1 MVTSVD
7 LGKVAPLTLGF
18 GADMSDPASQKYM
31 QATQEAMDALKARM
45 NPGFNFGK
53 LGQALLTPTRG
64 GSFGES
70 IGNAA
75 GAIGEEQERQEKEA
89 VPIAQMRAQLA
100 GQEFQMGQR
109 AKAMQGL
116 QAMTGGA
123 PQVIATADLP
133 MIAKTLNLAEDDPKL
148 VQLVGQPKAP
158 FMTGAGQS
166 VIGAIAQ
173 PTFSKE
179 EVNQALIASAG
190 DPSAAMKMLF
200 ERQTKWNEPGTMQKD
215 IAYATNPSTPE
226 FARQLA
232 IQKLTIE
239 AQRLGIDVE
248 KFFAETGVRLGGVTT
263 PGRPAPT
270 AGGAAPV
277 TGGGNT
283 APSREAVQI
292 PAIFGPDINAAV
304 TTNFRAGHYGVDLA
318 VPKGTPM
325 AAPLDSTV
333 TAAGSDPRSGNYIS
347 FKSADGFTHTVS
359 HLSEALVTTGDK
371 VPMGTNFG
379 LVGATGNATGPHAHW
394 VIKDENNKPVDPLK
408 YFGISGGAPATAST
422 PTAGTPPAA
431 TTTSSA
437 GVPMVASG
445 YQYPDGTEIKI
456 PEKWPS
462 AKVSDYVAKRLD
474 EFQQNVVAANAKTAE
489 TYKEELGSIAGIKP
503 TILFKQNEDFATA
516 QTILK
521 DPKVA
526 PVIGQMYK
534 QGFAPGIMT
543 LLQNGVRF
551 GNFSASVPA
560 YETWLTSQ
568 TPYVQE
574 QLNKLDKVLSG
585 AYLAAMAARPFG
597 AAPSNFEDIKSQN
610 AMATARDPARII
622 SEFMAEQRIA
632 NNYLID
638 VRERFDNFNAT
649 KSSNIQP
656 HGFFGSAGYKEAKE
670 LYKKDYKAYKI
681 LGAP

>member
-7 LGKVAPLTLGF
+7 LGKIAPLTPGF

-45 NPGFNFGK
+45 NPDFNFGK
-53 LGQALLTPTRG
+53 LAQALLTPTRG

-70 IGNAA
+70 LGNAA
-75 GAIGEEQERQEKEA
+75 GAIGDEQERQQKEA

-100 GQEFQMGQR
+100 GQEFQMNQR

-123 PQVIATADLP
+123 PQVIAAADLP

-158 FMTGAGQS
+158 FMTGTGQS
-166 VIGAIAQ
+166 VIGATAQ
-173 PTFSKE
+173 PTFSKD
-179 EVNQALIASAG
+179 EVNQALIASGG

-215 IAYATNPSTPE
+215 IAYATDPKTPE

-232 IQKLTIE
+232 IQKLTID
-239 AQRLGIDVE
+239 ARRLGIDVE

-263 PGRPAPT
+263 SGRPAP
-270 AGGAAPV
+270 AADGAAPV
-277 TGGGNT
+277 TGGGGSST
-283 APSREAVQI
+283 SREAVQI
-292 PAIFGPDINAAV
+292 PAIFGADINAAV
-304 TTNFRAGHYGVDLA
+304 TTNFRAGHYGVDFA
-318 VPKGTPM
+318 VPSGTPM

-333 TAAGSDPRSGNYIS
+333 IAAGIDPRSGNYIS

-394 VIKDENNKPVDPLK
+394 EIKNAEGKPVDPIK
-408 YFGISGGAPATAST
+408 YFGISGGAPA
-422 PTAGTPPAA
+422 A
-431 TTTSSA
+431 TTTAATPAAS
-437 GVPMVASG
+437 GTTPMVASG
-445 YQYPDGTEIKI
+445 FQYPDGTEIKI
-456 PEKWPS
+456 PQTWPQ
-462 AKVSDYVAKRLD
+462 AKVSEYVAKRLD

-516 QTILK
+516 QAILK

-568 TPYVQE
+568 PPYVQE

>member
-1 MVTSVD
+1 MAETIN
-7 LGKVAPLTLGF
+7 LGKPVAPPPGLGSDMTDPSTLVY
-18 GADMSDPASQKYM
+18 Q
-31 QATQEAMDALKARM
+31 QAMKESMEALKARM
-45 NPGFNFGK
+45 NPGFNWGK
-53 LGQALLTPTRG
+53 LGEALLKPTRG
-64 GSFGES
+64 GSAFES

-75 GAIGEEQERQEKEA
+75 GAIGEEQERQEKES
-89 VPIAQMRAQLA
+89 VPIAQMRAALA
-100 GQEFQMGQR
+100 GQQYQMDQR
-109 AKAMQGL
+109 GKAMQGL
-116 QAMTGGA
+116 QALTGGA
-123 PQVIATADLP
+123 PQVIIATDLP

-148 VQLVGQPKAP
+148 TQLVGQPKAP

-166 VIGAIAQ
+166 VIGATAQ

-179 EVNQALIASAG
+179 EVNQALIASGG

-200 ERQTKWNEPGTMQKD
+200 ERGTKWGEPGTMQKD
-215 IAYATNPSTPE
+215 IAYATDPKTPE

-232 IQKLTIE
+232 IQKLTID

-277 TGGGNT
+277 TGGGNA

-304 TTNFRAGHYGVDLA
+304 TTNFRAGHYGADFA
-318 VPKGTPM
+318 VPSGTPM
-325 AAPLDSTV
+325 AAPTDATV
-333 TAAGSDPRSGNYIS
+333 VATGSDPRSGNYVTL
-347 FKSADGFTHTVS
+347 KGADGYLHTVA
-359 HLSEALVTTGDK
+359 HLSETLVKKGDE

-394 VIKDENNKPVDPLK
+394 EIKNAEGKPVDPIK

-422 PTAGTPPAA
+422 PTAGTPPA
-431 TTTSSA
+431 TTTTNSA
-437 GVPMVASG
+437 LGPMVASG

-456 PEKWPS
+456 PELWPS
-462 AKVSDYVAKRLD
+462 AKISDYVAERLK
-474 EFQQNVVAANAKTAE
+474 EYQQNVVAAEGKTAE

-516 QTILK
+516 QAILK

-526 PVIGQMYK
+526 PVLGQMYK
-534 QGFAPGIMT
+534 QGFVPGVMT
-543 LLQNGVRF
+543 LLQNGVKF
-551 GNFSASVPA
+551 GNYSASVPV
-560 YETWLTSQ
+560 YEAWLNKQS
-568 TPYVQE
+568 PYVQE

-622 SEFMAEQRIA
+622 SEFMSEQKIA

-649 KSSNIQP
+649 KAKNIQP